1 MLVYL
6 VLSQRSLSY
15 PHLFF
20 SFFFLLLWLGGLY
33 CFVFQIADPFFCNLQ
48 SANDFLLV
56 YFFIAVI
63 VFFRSDGLCLIFSVS
78 LLKFSLS
85 SSILLP
91 SSMRVF
97 MSLTLNSL
105 SGKLLIFTLFNSF
118 PEVLSY
124 SFFWQLFFVFSL
136 FLTLFVCFYVLG
148 ISATPPSLERVALC
162 RRCPV
167 GPVTQ
172 SPNVIKSRCSRG
184 TPAWTGYALLLWLG
198 DLFWP
203 YEVGSHAGWLQDPA
217 MTPVGLHLC
226 MVGPQD
232 DWLSG
237 LAMTVEGM
245 LVFRVPWCGSCF
257 WRASCGGE
265 DEKGRSSGEH
275 QGRGPQL

>member
-1 MLVYL
+1 MCCP
-6 VLSQRSLSY
+6 RGPFSY

-20 SFFFLLLWLGGLY
+20 SFLFLLFWLGGLY

-48 SANDFLLV
+48 SAIDFLLV

-63 VFFRSDGLCLIFSVS
+63 VFFRSHGLCLIFSVS

-91 SSMRVF
+91 SSVRIF
-97 MSLTLNSL
+97 MSLTLNSVP
-105 SGKLLIFTLFNSF
+105 GKLLIFTLFNSF

-136 FLTLFVCFYVLG
+136 FLTLFVCFCVLG

-172 SPNVIKSRCSRG
+172 SPNVIKSRSSGVLLCGLGMPSYCGWVTCSGHMRLDPMQAG
-184 TPAWTGYALLLWLG
+184 CKTQPWLLWVCTCAWLVPRMT
-198 DLFWP
+198 DWVVWP
-203 YEVGSHAGWLQDPA
+203 WLVEVCWCSEFPG
-217 MTPVGLHLC
+217 VGAAFEELAVVGR
-226 MVGPQD
+226 MRRGGPQENSRAGA
-232 DWLSG
+232 LS
-237 LAMTVEGM
+237 
-245 LVFRVPWCGSCF
+245 FS
-257 WRASCGGE
+257 
-265 DEKGRSSGEH
+265 
-275 QGRGPQL
+275 